1 MGKLRQPGRGEARL
15 ISINIRGG
23 VRTLSR
29 AAGAFVLLAT
39 APFAVARD
47 LHLVVA
53 TTHPPS
59 LPWVSVIR
67 DHVMPELAARLASR
81 RADVSLSWTP
91 AWGTLYRWHDS
102 LAGVETGLADLGW
115 VGSLWE
121 SSRLPLQNVTYALP
135 FITDDL
141 PALLRVINRLH
152 DELPA
157 LREGWEKYDAHFL
170 GASGVDTYHLLTT
183 FPVRSLDDLA
193 GRRILA
199 PGAAATWLRG
209 TGAIAVDGALSSY
222 YTQLQTGVADGVLS
236 ILTGAHPFRIH
247 EVAPYVTLVGIGAQC
262 TGALVANLDVWR
274 ELPVEAREILGALGH
289 EYSSRAAAEVVT
301 RYDRA
306 LAALVAE
313 GAQVSTLPPAE
324 KQRWIDGLPPLA
336 VEWATRNEARGL
348 PARAV
353 LRALVAALREE
364 GVEPVRDWSR
374 DLAP

>member
-1 MGKLRQPGRGEARL
+1 MARVLERVAVEQREVARL
-15 ISINIRGG
+15 WSC
-23 VRTLSR
+23 
-29 AAGAFVLLAT
+29 VLLDK
-39 APFAVARD
+39 P
-47 LHLVVA
+47 
-53 TTHPPS
+53 
-59 LPWVSVIR
+59 
-67 DHVMPELAARLASR
+67 SR
-81 RADVSLSWTP
+81 REVEVAVDFVGFSIEDLFVADSRGRNGHYGSRIVFDDEGYMFFGVGDRQAAPRGDLEAHQAQDPSNH
-91 AWGTLYRWHDS
+91 AGTIN
-102 LAGVETGLADLGW
+102 
-115 VGSLWE
+115 
-121 SSRLPLQNVTYALP
+121 RLH
-135 FITDDL
+135 DDL
-141 PALLRVINRLH
+141 PAL
-152 DELPA
+152 
-157 LREGWEKYDAHFL
+157 RESWEKYDAHFL

-262 TGALVANLDVWR
+262 TGALVANLDVWQG
-274 ELPVEAREILGALGH
+274 LPVEAREILGALGH
-289 EYSSRAAAEVVT
+289 EYSSRAAAEVVA

-306 LAALVAE
+306 LAALAAE

-353 LRALVAALREE
+353 LRALIAALREE

>member
-1 MGKLRQPGRGEARL
+1 M
-15 ISINIRGG
+15 ISINTGAVARVAAPGALA
-23 VRTLSR
+23 VLLLVASC
-29 AAGAFVLLAT
+29 AAG
-39 APFAVARD
+39 ARD
-47 LHLVVA
+47 LHLTVA
-53 TTHPPS
+53 TTHPPT

-67 DHVMPELAARLASR
+67 DHVMPELVAGLAAQRPAIHLT
-81 RADVSLSWTP
+81 WTP
-91 AWGTLYRWHDS
+91 AFGTLYKWHDS
-102 LAGVETGLADLGW
+102 LAGVESGLADIGW

-141 PALLRVINRLH
+141 PALLTAINRLH
-152 DELPA
+152 DEMPA
-157 LREGWEKYDAHFL
+157 LRASWEKYGAHFL

-222 YTQLQTGVADGVLS
+222 YTQLRTGVADGVLS

-262 TGALVANLDVWR
+262 TGALVANRDAWQA
-274 ELPVEAREILGALGH
+274 LPGAARSLLTRLGR
-289 EYSSRAAAEVVT
+289 EYSAIAAAEVVA

-306 LAALVAE
+306 LAALAAD
-313 GAQVSTLPPAE
+313 GAHIVTLPAAE

-336 VEWATRNEARGL
+336 VEWVARNEARGL
-348 PARAV
+348 PARAM
-353 LRALVAALREE
+353 LGALMAALRAA
-364 GVEPVRDWSR
+364 GVDPVHDWEQG
-374 DLAP
+374 LGP